1 VVRGGWPGWNG
12 WNARWNGWQRAAR
25 APIRHAVVP
34 GPFGGSGEGLG
45 AAVPLVGA
53 RGRAPGHVAVPSF
66 GVSEADVGPGPE
78 RGDSTRTAARAGP
91 PEGYGGNLAPPHP
104 AWGHVGARLGHPPQ
118 LRSGCQRSV
127 AEFGRYVVCAGGSRP
142 IHPNRGTG
150 LPPKGL
156 GGDPTPKIRPNRRHR
171 ARAGRGSNARSR
183 PCRTT
188 TLSATFPFQRGS
200 LRRFWPPSKQL
211 RRRTTTH
218 GLWFGAPRA
227 PRYSALRD
235 AAGDKPGG
243 RAIRVVI

>member
-1 VVRGGWPGWNG
+1 MRGGWPGWNG
-12 WNARWNGWQRAAR
+12 WNGWQRAAR
-25 APIRHAVVP
+25 ALIRHAVVP

-53 RGRAPGHVAVPSF
+53 HGRAPGHVAVPSF

-156 GGDPTPKIRPNRRHR
+156 GGTRRR
-171 ARAGRGSNARSR
+171 RSGRIDVTGPARAVVPTRDQDRAAPLRSQR
-183 PCRTT
+183 PFR
-188 TLSATFPFQRGS
+188 
-200 LRRFWPPSKQL
+200 SKE
-211 RRRTTTH
+211 T
-218 GLWFGAPRA
+218 
-227 PRYSALRD
+227 
-235 AAGDKPGG
+235 
-243 RAIRVVI
+243 

>member
-1 VVRGGWPGWNG
+1 MVRGGWPGWNE
-12 WNARWNGWQRAAR
+12 WNGWQRAAR
-25 APIRHAVVP
+25 ALIRHAVVP
-34 GPFGGSGEGLG
+34 GPLCESGGGGL
-45 AAVPLVGA
+45 VP
-53 RGRAPGHVAVPSF
+53 RYPSWRAVAVPSF

-78 RGDSTRTAARAGP
+78 RGESTRTAARAGP

-188 TLSATFPFQRGS
+188 TLSATFPFQRAVS
-200 LRRFWPPSKQL
+200 KRPP
-211 RRRTTTH
+211 
-218 GLWFGAPRA
+218 PN
-227 PRYSALRD
+227 
-235 AAGDKPGG
+235 
-243 RAIRVVI
+243 